1 MVENEEVMAQEGDMQ
16 IGESMENEAGETSE
30 LVDELQNKQSMTTWK
45 PNAWTVQAS
54 QLPPPRSS
62 LFLKL
67 QQEMTS

>member
-16 IGESMENEAGETSE
+16 IGESMESEAVETSE
-30 LVDELQNKQSMTTWK
+30 IVDELQNQQSLTTWK
-45 PNAWTVQAS
+45 SNAWTFQAS
-54 QLPPPRSS
+54 QLPPPRSI